1 MKTSRTSLS
10 DNEEIGS
17 STLKGFRRILV
28 AVDGSENSRKAA
40 GLAIDITK
48 RFSAALFVL
57 HVIPNSVPLEII
69 LSNPESPE
77 RLKELVDLAKKNGE
91 KLIQDIVS
99 EAQKREVKARGEIV
113 ENVPSVVKTVSEY
126 AAEWKID
133 VITVGSRGLG
143 GFKRML
149 LGSVSSGLV
158 THAPC
163 SVLVVRLSS
172 SREQPPFRRI
182 LVAVDGSKHAQKAV
196 RAAVDMAKTLRAEL
210 TALNV
215 MTLPW
220 TASSFNV
227 PLPLD
232 KIYEGLREVSEK
244 VTKEAALV
252 AEKEGIG
259 VKQVVKEGIG
269 SPAQTITEYAARE
282 RIDLIVLGTRGLGG
296 FKRLLLGSVASGVV
310 NHAQSSVLVVR

>member
-1 MKTSRTSLS
+1 MKTSRTGLS
-10 DNEEIGS
+10 DDEEMAS
-17 STLKGFRRILV
+17 SSLKSFERVLV
-28 AVDGSENSRKAA
+28 AVDGSENARNAA
-40 GLAIDITK
+40 GLAIDLAK

-57 HVIPNSVPLEII
+57 HVIPNSVPVEIV
-69 LSNPESPE
+69 LSNTESPE

-91 KLIQDIVS
+91 KLIHDIVS
-99 EAQKREVKARGEIV
+99 EARKREVKTRGEIIQ
-113 ENVPSVVKTVSEY
+113 NVPSVVKTVSEY

-133 VITVGSRGLG
+133 LITVGSRGLG
-143 GFKRML
+143 GFRRML

-172 SREQPPFRRI
+172 SEEQPRFRRI
-182 LVAVDGSKHAQKAV
+182 LVAVDGSKYAQKAV
-196 RAAVDMAKTLRAEL
+196 RAAIGIANTLRAQL

-220 TASSFNV
+220 MASFNA

-232 KIYEGLREVSEK
+232 KIYEGLREAGER
-244 VTKEAALV
+244 VTRGAALE
-252 AEKEGIG
+252 AEKEGIWM
-259 VKQVVKEGIG
+259 KQVVSEGI
-269 SPAQTITEYAARE
+269 SSTVQTITGYATKE
-282 RIDLIVLGTRGLGG
+282 NIDLIVLGTRGLGG
-296 FKRLLLGSVASGVV
+296 FRRLLLGSVASGVV